1 MGIIK
6 VIIAFAIIGS
16 LESIIIKDKKDN
28 EEEVRSDKRCFE
40 IAMSILMAAWIMRNG
55 W

>member
-6 VIIAFAIIGS
+6 VIIALVIIGS
-16 LESIIIKDKKDN
+16 LESIFDKK
-28 EEEVRSDKRCFE
+28 ETTTSDRHCFE
-40 IAMSILMAAWIMRNG
+40 IAMSILMAAWIIRSG